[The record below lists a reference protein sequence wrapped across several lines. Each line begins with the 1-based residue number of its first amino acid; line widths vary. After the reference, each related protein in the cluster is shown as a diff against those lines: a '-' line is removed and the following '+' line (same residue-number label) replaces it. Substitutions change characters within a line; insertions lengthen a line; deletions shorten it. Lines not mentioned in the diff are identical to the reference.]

1 MAPLDYPAAQGY
13 TFLEKLNSGSFGDVY
28 LAQSNAGGEYVAI
41 KVLYGDDR
49 ESIDAELRFC
59 KLFSHPHIVK
69 TYDVLEFSDGQR
81 WVVSELC
88 ENGDLFGAI
97 LPMEGVGDERRIK
110 KYFGQLVDAVA
121 YLHSYGIVHR
131 DIKPE
136 NILLSSSD
144 DVKLCDFGLSKFET
158 EPWDEGVGTVAYM
171 APEVYQLPQHTAM
184 CDGKATDMWSLGCT
198 LYTMLAGMLPWEAP
212 CFQVCVR
219 ACVYVH
225 VCV

>member
-1 MAPLDYPAAQGY
+1 MAPLDQPAAQGY

-28 LAQSNAGGEYVAI
+28 LAQSNAGGEYLAI

-59 KLFSHPHIVK
+59 KFLDHPNIVK

-81 WVVSELC
+81 WVVSEFC
-88 ENGDLFGAI
+88 ENGDLFGSI
-97 LPMEGVGDERRIK
+97 LPMEGVGDETRIK

-136 NILLSSSD
+136 NILLSKTD
-144 DVKLCDFGLSKFET
+144 DVKLCDFGLSKLET
-158 EPWDEGVGTVAYM
+158 ESWDEGVGTVPYM
-171 APEVYQLPQHTAM
+171 SPEVYTLGNTAM
-184 CDGKATDMWSLGCT
+184 YNPKATDIWSLGCT

-212 CFQVCVR
+212 CLQVCVHHYI
-219 ACVYVH
+219 CVRVK
-225 VCV
+225 